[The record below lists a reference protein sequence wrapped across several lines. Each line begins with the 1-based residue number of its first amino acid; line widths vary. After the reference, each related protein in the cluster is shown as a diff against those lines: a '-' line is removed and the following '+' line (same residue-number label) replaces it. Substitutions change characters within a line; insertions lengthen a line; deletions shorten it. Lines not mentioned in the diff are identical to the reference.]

1 MQGIKKSIFIF
12 VLSCLLPLSVLPA
25 DDDGTFT
32 ITIQGPDVE
41 TTAPVRQQRRPSR
54 QNQSSAQNYYP
65 QNYPQYQNNEVY
77 QNEVQGNGSALR
89 TYNVK
94 PGDTIWSVAHRY
106 AQANPNINE
115 FQVIA
120 SIYRYNPRAFAGG
133 NVNNL
138 VRTTLRIPPDSEI
151 AREDMSVGSALLN
164 AGSMT
169 LPPLPQYQRQ
179 LQQVPAGS
187 QQYATQNQQGRVN
200 QQGGEVPSYTATET
214 RIREYQE
221 QKEREANGELIE
233 NGVNSNRDMQ
243 NGNDRR
249 NNRQQTT
256 PNAPQP
262 VANQNTQ
269 NTNTAQAQ
277 TPEDQ
282 TSTATL
288 PDDAKL
294 TKQQVE
300 EVLELIKKNGGNHD
314 SVDAKSTSLMLDETK
329 KQIEKRI
336 KVLEQQL
343 ADALARMKK
352 TSAVTAQ
359 TAADSVSSLSSQ
371 YDNIIAGIQ
380 QDIIE
385 IKGNVSK
392 ISQDNDSMREML
404 LANDEKIEDMQLQMA
419 QFTVSSV
426 DTTINL
432 DKPLMMI
439 LLGAGFLSV
448 VVLIIFLI
456 FKSRARAHARKY
468 TDDFDTELDG
478 NEDVLLS
485 DDNSSMDLG
494 NIDVP
499 PPPES
504 DDEKNS
510 AEKNSTEE
518 TNTELTASTPDAA
531 ADAAKKAQA
540 DWDKAQ
546 NDTAPGAENKDQAVL
561 DEWSKALNEDDKNK
575 SAEVEVK
582 SDDESVA
589 DAWASALGEQ
599 AQAEKTGENEKTASG
614 EQEDMAAAW
623 AAALGEQA
631 DAESGAKKEESAA
644 SNEQE
649 DMAAAWAAALGE
661 QADAESGAKKEESA
675 PSNEQEDMAAAWAAA
690 LGEQEQKDTAP
701 KSSEKKIAD
710 SPKSPDKAQSKAP
723 VEPKNS
729 PKLAQVATEAAALE
743 ASMSKA
749 MAQKAA
755 KDHREPKANPDN
767 SIAESAGPEVNPD
780 DLIAESA
787 DTEVNPDELIA
798 ESAAPEV
805 NPGDLVAESAAPE
818 NNPDDSIAESAAPEV
833 NPDDLVAE
841 SADSEVNPDELIA
854 ESADTEVNPDELIA
868 ESADTEVNPDD
879 LIAESAAPEVN
890 SDDLVA
896 ESADTEV
903 NPDDLIAENVSPEA
917 NPADL
922 VAESDALD
930 VNPDDLTADQNEIT
944 DNLDDHLPES
954 TTADPKT
961 AGHDEEI
968 VTEPKAIPQSEIEHL
983 AKALNPEDRM
993 SEIPKSVADFDLG
1006 DDDFDISNIVGFKSK
1021 KLPGH
1026 VASLVDN
1033 ERSDEAEDFAQSLEK
1048 AANMAADDSSMDA
1061 SDLKEALDGAKS
1073 EPVAEDTLIQDSED
1087 ADENLTESL
1096 AESSDTALE
1105 KNLVESTDDLVTAE
1119 ENSPTSV
1126 NEIVDDDIDLEELL
1140 RPVDTQDEH
1149 DTLDKESGDT
1159 QEEVSETEG
1168 DEPLVQNED
1177 LENLIQSEE
1186 SSDISQDVEVGD
1198 SNIPPF
1204 EPETDVD
1211 PELGPAP
1218 AMQVDTNEVSSSD
1231 VPDENGS
1238 HELLMA
1244 DMQEKNAAEPSDAA
1258 TVETFAYPQ
1267 EQGTDESA
1275 LKDETPHDVVT
1286 DDGLD
1291 NLESRMS
1298 NQPENFDAESEQ
1310 DLMNMLS
1317 GEKEDTLD
1325 PIIEEPP
1332 VGSAF
1337 TPDEMAKMIN
1347 GDVAVL
1353 DEESSFE
1360 KVHDKIGA
1368 INSQEESENNDDS
1381 IFGLTPKEH
1390 QYYVD
1395 ELNLARLYFETGDN
1409 EEALRIIDDVRE
1421 HGSPD
1426 LIEEIEQIL
1435 ENYNS

>member
-701 KSSEKKIAD
+701 KSSEKK
-710 SPKSPDKAQSKAP
+710 
-723 VEPKNS
+723 NS
-729 PKLAQVATEAAALE
+729 
-743 ASMSKA
+743 
-749 MAQKAA
+749 
-755 KDHREPKANPDN
+755 
-767 SIAESAGPEVNPD
+767 
-780 DLIAESA
+780 
-787 DTEVNPDELIA
+787 
-798 ESAAPEV
+798 
-805 NPGDLVAESAAPE
+805 
-818 NNPDDSIAESAAPEV
+818 
-833 NPDDLVAE
+833 
-841 SADSEVNPDELIA
+841 
-854 ESADTEVNPDELIA
+854 
-868 ESADTEVNPDD
+868 
-879 LIAESAAPEVN
+879 
-890 SDDLVA
+890 
-896 ESADTEV
+896 
-903 NPDDLIAENVSPEA
+903 
-917 NPADL
+917 
-922 VAESDALD
+922 
-930 VNPDDLTADQNEIT
+930 
-944 DNLDDHLPES
+944 
-954 TTADPKT
+954 
-961 AGHDEEI
+961 
-968 VTEPKAIPQSEIEHL
+968 
-983 AKALNPEDRM
+983 
-993 SEIPKSVADFDLG
+993 
-1006 DDDFDISNIVGFKSK
+1006 
-1021 KLPGH
+1021 
-1026 VASLVDN
+1026 
-1033 ERSDEAEDFAQSLEK
+1033 
-1048 AANMAADDSSMDA
+1048 
-1061 SDLKEALDGAKS
+1061 
-1073 EPVAEDTLIQDSED
+1073 
-1087 ADENLTESL
+1087 
-1096 AESSDTALE
+1096 
-1105 KNLVESTDDLVTAE
+1105 
-1119 ENSPTSV
+1119 
-1126 NEIVDDDIDLEELL
+1126 
-1140 RPVDTQDEH
+1140 
-1149 DTLDKESGDT
+1149 
-1159 QEEVSETEG
+1159 
-1168 DEPLVQNED
+1168 
-1177 LENLIQSEE
+1177 
-1186 SSDISQDVEVGD
+1186 
-1198 SNIPPF
+1198 
-1204 EPETDVD
+1204 
-1211 PELGPAP
+1211 
-1218 AMQVDTNEVSSSD
+1218 
-1231 VPDENGS
+1231 
-1238 HELLMA
+1238 
-1244 DMQEKNAAEPSDAA
+1244 
-1258 TVETFAYPQ
+1258 
-1267 EQGTDESA
+1267 
-1275 LKDETPHDVVT
+1275 
-1286 DDGLD
+1286 
-1291 NLESRMS
+1291 
-1298 NQPENFDAESEQ
+1298 
-1310 DLMNMLS
+1310 
-1317 GEKEDTLD
+1317 
-1325 PIIEEPP
+1325 
-1332 VGSAF
+1332 
-1337 TPDEMAKMIN
+1337 
-1347 GDVAVL
+1347 
-1353 DEESSFE
+1353 
-1360 KVHDKIGA
+1360 
-1368 INSQEESENNDDS
+1368 
-1381 IFGLTPKEH
+1381 
-1390 QYYVD
+1390 
-1395 ELNLARLYFETGDN
+1395 
-1409 EEALRIIDDVRE
+1409 
-1421 HGSPD
+1421 
-1426 LIEEIEQIL
+1426 
-1435 ENYNS
+1435 